1 MVNKPAQGTAKG
13 PSRAAWRNIPT
24 GVWTLGIVSLLMDT
38 SSELIH
44 SLLPLFLVT
53 TLGVSALAVGLIEGV
68 AEATA
73 LCVKIFSGYLSDYFR
88 QRKLLTALGYGLAAL
103 SKPLF
108 PLATSF
114 GWVVAARLIDR
125 VGKGI
130 RGAPRDAL
138 IADITPPAS
147 QGAAYGLRQA
157 LDTVGAVA
165 GPLLAIAAMLWFAG
179 DFRTVFWLATVPAFA
194 SVTLLVVGV
203 REPVALDAARTSK
216 PPVAFADIRRLPAS
230 YWWVVGIAAV
240 MTLARFSEAFLVL
253 RAQSVGMA
261 LAWIP
266 LVMALM
272 SIVYAIVA
280 YPAGVLADRGRQKAL
295 LQGGLFA
302 LIVADLLLANAP
314 STTIV
319 FAGTAVWGVHMG
331 LTQGVFAALV
341 AATAPAD
348 LRGTAFGFFN
358 LVSGIALLV
367 ASVLA
372 GWLWDAF
379 GPAQTFYA
387 GAVFTALSW
396 VALVIRGR
404 LTGSRV

>member
-1 MVNKPAQGTAKG
+1 MANKPAQPNATV
-13 PSRAAWRNIPT
+13 PSRAAWRNIPA

-53 TLGVSALAVGLIEGV
+53 TLGVSALAVGVIEGV

-73 LCVKIFSGYLSDYFR
+73 LCVKVFSGYLSDYFR
-88 QRKLLTALGYGLAAL
+88 RRKLLTGLGYGLAAL

-114 GWVVAARLIDR
+114 GWVVTARLIDR

-157 LDTVGAVA
+157 LDTVGAVV

-179 DFRTVFWLATVPAFA
+179 DFRMVFWLAAIPAFA

-203 REPVALDAARTSK
+203 REPVALEAKRASEPR
-216 PPVAFADIRRLPAS
+216 VAFADIRRLPAA

-253 RAQSVGMA
+253 RAQNVGMA

-272 SIVYAIVA
+272 SVVYAMVA
-280 YPAGVLADRGRQKAL
+280 YPAGVLADRGRQSAL
-295 LQGGLFA
+295 LQGGLLA
-302 LIVADLLLANAP
+302 LIVADLLLANARSTHWSRQPRRPICAAPP
-314 STTIV
+314 SASST
-319 FAGTAVWGVHMG
+319 WS
-331 LTQGVFAALV
+331 AASRCSP
-341 AATAPAD
+341 PACS
-348 LRGTAFGFFN
+348 RGG
-358 LVSGIALLV
+358 SGMR
-367 ASVLA
+367 S
-372 GWLWDAF
+372 DRRRRS
-379 GPAQTFYA
+379 T
-387 GAVFTALSW
+387 
-396 VALVIRGR
+396 
-404 LTGSRV
+404 

>member
-1 MVNKPAQGTAKG
+1 MQGR
-13 PSRAAWRNIPT
+13 SAWRRIPA
-24 GVWTLGIVSLLMDT
+24 GVWTLGFVSLLMDT

-53 TLGVSALAVGLIEGV
+53 SLGATALAVGVIEGV

-73 LCVKIFSGYLSDYFR
+73 LVTKVFSGYLSDYFHR
-88 QRKLLTALGYGLAAL
+88 RKLITGIGYGLAAL

-114 GWVVAARLIDR
+114 AWVFAARLVDR

-138 IADITPPAS
+138 IADITPRES

-157 LDTVGAVA
+157 LDTAGAVA
-165 GPLLAIAAMLWFAG
+165 GPLLAVGAMLWLAG
-179 DFRTVFWLATVPAFA
+179 NIRAVFWVATVPAIA
-194 SVTLLVVGV
+194 AVLLLFVGV
-203 REPVALDAARTSK
+203 REPKTRSAASGSERRIALSDVKRL
-216 PPVAFADIRRLPAS
+216 PVA
-230 YWWVVGIAAV
+230 YWWIVGVAAL

-261 LAWIP
+261 QTWIP

-272 SIVYAIVA
+272 SIVYALFA
-280 YPAGVLADRGRQKAL
+280 YPAGVLADRGRQPGL
-295 LQGGLFA
+295 LQGGLLA
-302 LIVADLLLANAP
+302 LIMADVVLANAA
-314 STTIV
+314 SVTNV
-319 FAGTAVWGVHMG
+319 CVGTAVWGAHMG
-331 LTQGVFAALV
+331 LTQGVLSALV
-341 AATAPAD
+341 AANAPAA
-348 LRGTAFGFFN
+348 LRGTAFGIFN
-358 LVSGIALLV
+358 LLSGVALLA

-372 GWLWDAF
+372 GSLWDAF

-387 GAVFTALSW
+387 SAGFSAL
-396 VALVIRGR
+396 ALVGLGLGR
-404 LTGSRV
+404 RFISTTKKS